1 MDFDIVHLDTLT
13 QMKRKQLNNVLI
25 PEANIYLVEDTE
37 SEVNNQENNVDSEQE
52 TTQKGKGEGKDK
64 TKKKKDIVFKWS
76 KRPIPNQKQPS
87 ALEAEITHRF
97 PKHHTRFTV
106 FPNIN
111 NLVALV
117 NIIVQYS
124 NFWFYVKI
132 PPGKKS
138 PRL

>member
-13 QMKRKQLNNVLI
+13 EMKRKQSNNVLI
-25 PEANIYLVEDTE
+25 PEVNIHLVADAE
-37 SEVNNQENNVDSEQE
+37 SEVNNQENNVHSEHE
-52 TTQKGKGEGKDK
+52 KGEGKDK

-87 ALEAEITHRF
+87 GLEAEMIHRF

>member
-1 MDFDIVHLDTLT
+1 MDFHIVHLDTLT
-13 QMKRKQLNNVLI
+13 QMKRKQSNNVLI
-25 PEANIYLVEDTE
+25 PEANIHLVEDTE

-87 ALEAEITHRF
+87 GLEAEMIHRF